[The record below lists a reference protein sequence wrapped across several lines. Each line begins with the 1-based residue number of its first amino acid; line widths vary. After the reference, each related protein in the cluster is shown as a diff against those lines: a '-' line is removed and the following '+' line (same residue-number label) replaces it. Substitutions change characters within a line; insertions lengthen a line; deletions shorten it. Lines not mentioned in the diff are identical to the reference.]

1 MIAALHFKGKLLH
14 ECTLAGDTR
23 ADGLFPGHINAAQ
36 ASRDRFLVL
45 YSTRNWRG
53 SDDNCSIICQIRDG
67 AYDGPVLREVRL
79 ARSVDDWR
87 PFDDGKTY
95 VKAHLHPLVFGVPAG
110 ALVDGRTPENAGL
123 FVFMWNRRAREL
135 DPETGFMLHYHKEV
149 PVLDDLSVTE
159 WTQLRLNAA
168 GDDFEVV
175 QPVETLRQ
183 RDYTLGYPFC
193 EIDARRMALTM
204 NPPVPRDA
212 AGTEWIG
219 STTYQRPGE
228 PERAGT
234 KGFVYN
240 KVRDRYEWR
249 HCGPLSA
256 PGLFESAVA
265 RLDGRWV
272 LMARI
277 QKSMKA
283 KGGGPVAWMPMDD
296 PYGPLP
302 DPLCPGA
309 PRANAP
315 TTAFRCADGGLRL
328 FTSDPGLSPYGHP
341 RNPLFMWDI
350 DPSDGFRAKER
361 RTVFDSVARGLP
373 IREESLPVVDQAK
386 VFPHAGGRRQLVA
399 HRVRPRALASG
410 LKTGVVVNEAEKEV
424 SGIYY
429 SEIEYTESQPAQW
442 RFAEAEKGAGRE
454 KGGTNEEHEG
464 K

>member
-1 MIAALHFKGKLLH
+1 MSATLQYRGKLLH
-14 ECTLAGDTR
+14 ECTLPRETR

-53 SDDNCSIICQIRDG
+53 SDDNCSVICQIRAG
-67 AYDGPVLREVRL
+67 AYDGPVLRERCL
-79 ARSVDDWR
+79 AESINDWR
-87 PFDDGKTY
+87 PFGDGRTF
-95 VKAHLHPLVFGVPAG
+95 VKAHVHPVVFGVPAG
-110 ALVDGRTPENAGL
+110 AVVEGRVPANAGL

-149 PVLDDLSVTE
+149 PLLDDLSVTE

-183 RDYTLGYPFC
+183 RDFGQGYPFC

-204 NPPVPRDA
+204 NPPVPLDPSGR
-212 AGTEWIG
+212 EWVG

-228 PERAGT
+228 PERVGT

-240 KVRDRYEWR
+240 ADRGIYEWR
-249 HCGPLSA
+249 HCGRLSA

-265 RLDGRWV
+265 RVGGCFV
-272 LMARI
+272 VMARI

-283 KGGGPVAWMPMDD
+283 KGGGPVAWMTLDD

-302 DPLCPGA
+302 DPVCPEA
-309 PRANAP
+309 PCANAP

-328 FTSDPGLSPYGHP
+328 FTSDPQLSPYGHP

-350 DPSDGFRAKER
+350 DPSDGFRATGR
-361 RTVFDSVARGLP
+361 RTLFDSVAHALP

-386 VFPHAGGRRQLVA
+386 VFPHAGGRRQIVA
-399 HRVRPRALASG
+399 HRVRPRSLASG

-429 SEIEYTESQPAQW
+429 SEIEYPEDLPAQW
-442 RFAEAEKGAGRE
+442 TFAGR
-454 KGGTNEEHEG
+454 
-464 K
+464 